1 MEEIVL
7 YKYKALNTYTI
18 DSIAQKYF
26 FFSRATQLNDP
37 FECWTELDFE
47 CTEEQFEEHLK
58 RQEKILNA
66 EICCSFE
73 EYTSLMKSEEH
84 QSKRLEDLNSYRVF
98 SIAECCTNDAM
109 WAYYSEN
116 YKGLCLGYRAFSLDE
131 SNAKIYIHKPNIKFG
146 PEIHTEE
153 KSTFFKLKKI
163 KYQDD
168 GKVKLNLIT
177 KENSNIIANNLFIKK
192 ECWSAEKEYRSV
204 FIFDDEKDLRIFY
217 PDETLAEVI
226 FGYRM
231 EKENMNTIKYLIENL
246 YSNQVNFFIAKPNL
260 ETMTI
265 EKVPFT
271 SKNH

>member
-1 MEEIVL
+1 MDTIL

-26 FFSRATQLNDP
+26 FFPTARQLNDP
-37 FECWTELDFE
+37 FECWTEIDLE
-47 CTEEQFEEHLK
+47 CTDKQFKEHLK
-58 RQEKILNA
+58 KQGEILNA
-66 EICCSFE
+66 EICCSLE
-73 EYTSLMKSEEH
+73 RYKSLMKSEEY
-84 QSKRLEDLNSYRVF
+84 QLRRLEDLNSFRVF
-98 SIAECCTNDAM
+98 SLAESCTNDAM

-116 YKGLCLGYRAFSLDE
+116 YKGLCLGYRAFPIEDG
-131 SNAKIYIHKPNIKFG
+131 NPKAIYIHNPNITTY
-146 PEIHTEE
+146 PEIHADNN
-153 KSTFFKLKKI
+153 SFFLIFQKI

-168 GKVKLNLIT
+168 GKVKLKLIS
-177 KENSNIIANNLFIKK
+177 KENAKIIANNFYIKK

-231 EKENMNTIKYLIENL
+231 EKENMNTIKYLIEKL

-271 SKNH
+271 SENR

>member
-1 MEEIVL
+1 MKELIL

-18 DSIAQKYF
+18 DSIAQKYLF
-26 FFSRATQLNDP
+26 FTRATQLNDP
-37 FECWTELDFE
+37 FECWYELNFDF
-47 CTEEQFEEHLK
+47 TEEQFREYKKKNHID
-58 RQEKILNA
+58 EKLTKEKAI
-66 EICCSFE
+66 E
-73 EYTSLMKSEEH
+73 LMNSEEH
-84 QSKRLEDLNSYRVF
+84 RQKRLANLKSYRVL
-98 SIAECCTNDAM
+98 SLAEKSEIDTM

-116 YKGLCLGYRAFSLDE
+116 YRGLCLGYRAFSLDE
-131 SNAKIYIHKPNIKFG
+131 SNAKIYIHKPNIKFC

-153 KSTFFKLKKI
+153 KSTFFNLKKI

-192 ECWSAEKEYRSV
+192 ECWSAENEYRSV

-231 EKENMNTIKYLIENL
+231 EKENMNMIKYLIEKL
-246 YSNQVNFFIAKPNL
+246 YSNQVNFFIANPNL

-271 SKNH
+271 SENR